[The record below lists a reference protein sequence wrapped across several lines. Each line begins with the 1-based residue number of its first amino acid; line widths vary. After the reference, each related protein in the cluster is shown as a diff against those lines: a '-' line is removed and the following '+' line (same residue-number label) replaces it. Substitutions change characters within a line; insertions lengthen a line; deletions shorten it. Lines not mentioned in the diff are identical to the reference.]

1 MLAGVP
7 PFHDD
12 DDLELM
18 KKVKKGL
25 VPESVET
32 TIPSR
37 FFFVIAVP
45 GTAETIPC
53 IYLRLIRP
61 TTWVFLP
68 EIPTWIH
75 TEIKV

>member
-25 VPESVET
+25 GPESVET

-37 FFFVIAVP
+37 FFFCDCRAGDGRNNTMYIFTVDSANDLGFP
-45 GTAETIPC
+45 S
-53 IYLRLIRP
+53 
-61 TTWVFLP
+61 
-68 EIPTWIH
+68 
-75 TEIKV
+75 